1 MRRIFGASAVLAI
14 AAMGS
19 VAGAATAAAG
29 QTDTKGAEA
38 QPMVSSSVVV
48 NEVSTRGVNG
58 PLDEFIELRNAST
71 RTVDLSGYT
80 LRIYNASNNVVDTIQ
95 LPAGMVLQPKGNPG
109 QFVVLTGQNFS
120 GTISDQTNTLP
131 IFLNGAEG
139 IPTNGGVAIHNQ
151 VGSKLDGVAFSASAV
166 AAKEGQP
173 ALPETVVTEQLSA
186 SNARDIVSTD
196 TDNNRVDFSLHQ
208 RTPGE
213 IN

>member
-14 AAMGS
+14 VAMGS
-19 VAGAATAAAG
+19 VAGAASAAD
-29 QTDTKGAEA
+29 QTGSKGPEV

-58 PLDEFIELRNAST
+58 PLDEFIELRNVSN
-71 RTVDLSGYT
+71 RTVDLTGYT
-80 LRIYNASNNVVDTIQ
+80 IRVYSSSNTVLDTIQ
-95 LPAGMVLQPKGNPG
+95 LPAGMVLQPKGNAG

-131 IFLNGAEG
+131 FYLNGVEG
-139 IPTNGGVAIHNQ
+139 IPSNGGVAIHNQ
-151 VGSKLDGVAFSASAV
+151 VGSKLDGVAFSAGV
-166 AAKEGQP
+166 TAAKEGQP
-173 ALPETVVTEQLSA
+173 ALPETAITEQLSA

-196 TDNNRVDFSLHQ
+196 TDSNRVDFSLHV